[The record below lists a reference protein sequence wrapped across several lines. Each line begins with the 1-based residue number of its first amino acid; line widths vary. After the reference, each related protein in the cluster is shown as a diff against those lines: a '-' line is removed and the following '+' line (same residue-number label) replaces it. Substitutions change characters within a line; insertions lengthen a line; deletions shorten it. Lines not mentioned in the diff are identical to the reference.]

1 MRIDDCWKRFYDYSL
16 IVLHNK
22 DVYEKEVD
30 SNSIYFC
37 LSSDTILFIS
47 YILRDNYEISF

>member
-1 MRIDDCWKRFYDYSL
+1 MRLDDCWKRFYDYDL
-16 IVLHNK
+16 IVLYNN

-37 LSSDTILFIS
+37 LSSDTTLFIS
-47 YILRDNYEISF
+47 YILRNNYEISF